1 MTQRNNELL
10 ELIERS
16 ITDQLDAD
24 GCERLRELL
33 TLPANQS
40 IYCDY
45 LGMHAELHWNGRYHG
60 LPATQLLNVASNCI
74 DCQTEQN
81 LLSHDDSQEVQAL
94 ADSSSLVRPTATW
107 ESGGGFGW
115 RSWASLAAALTAC
128 LVLAGL
134 WSWDVQLGRYLLGLD
149 SADSGGDI
157 VLARIT
163 GTRNSRWENDNDIH
177 EFGYDSPLYAGQTL
191 KLTQGLAE
199 VTFTSGVRVI
209 MEAPATL
216 DVAAYNESS
225 LRSGRMTALVPDG
238 AEGFRVTL
246 EAMTIVDRGTEFG
259 LHAKDDGQVEVHVFD
274 GLVEGHF
281 DEGWGPLQ
289 GMVQW
294 RQDSA
299 VSINPAQHSISPI
312 EDAGSKF
319 VRSLASSGPANGL
332 LAKEDFEY
340 PPAPLAL
347 QNGGF
352 GWGGPWTILTSQG
365 DAAISNAIQ
374 EGSLRHLGLMHSGNR
389 VALLGNF
396 NRVRRTLS
404 TSIGGVFDSAGYV
417 EDQDGARLI
426 GRDGTT
432 VYLSYTQRIS
442 ATTEEFYGLELN
454 RGDGNRNRVL
464 CFGHGAHRVWIDGP
478 PGTPHREM
486 GATGWAVTSEF
497 NGPDKNRLLDLG
509 SLGQETTEAVLVVD
523 KVAFGEGNRDTQ
535 SVYVNPESLMDEQRC
550 QATVEG
556 TGNFAF
562 DQVSLANFGGFKTFE
577 VDHLRVGRS
586 FTSVTTQSFDATQ
599 LMATL

>member
-10 ELIERS
+10 DLIERS

-24 GCERLRELL
+24 AGERLCELL

-45 LGMHAELHWNGRYHG
+45 LGMHAELHWQGRYHG
-60 LPATQLLNVASNCI
+60 LPATELPNMASSCLSCRGDDEQLANYSCSIEDQDL
-74 DCQTEQN
+74 
-81 LLSHDDSQEVQAL
+81 DDSVAIIRPAE
-94 ADSSSLVRPTATW
+94 SLKVKQR
-107 ESGGGFGW
+107 SDW
-115 RSWASLAAALTAC
+115 RSWVFVATGLSAC

-134 WSWDVQLGRYLLGLD
+134 WTLESDFAKSLLSWSSSDDV
-149 SADSGGDI
+149 

-163 GTRNSRWENDNDIH
+163 GTRNSRWENDSGVQ
-177 EFGYDSPLYAGQTL
+177 EFGYDSPLHAGQTL

-199 VTFTSGVRVI
+199 ITFSSGVRVI
-209 MEAPATL
+209 LEAPATL
-216 DVAAYNESS
+216 DVSAYNESS
-225 LRSGRMTALVPDG
+225 LRNGRMTAMVPDG
-238 AEGFRVTL
+238 AEGFRVNMDSM
-246 EAMTIVDRGTEFG
+246 AIIDRGTEFG
-259 LHAKDDGQVEVHVFD
+259 LYAKNDGQVEVHVFD

-281 DEGWGPLQ
+281 DKDWGQLQ

-294 RQDSA
+294 RQDTA

-312 EDAGSKF
+312 DESGSNF

-365 DAAISNAIQ
+365 DAAVANAIQ
-374 EGSLRHLGLMHSGNR
+374 EGSLRHLGLMNSGNR
-389 VALLGNF
+389 VCLLGNF

-404 TSIGGVFDSAGYV
+404 TSIGGVFDSAGYI

-432 VYLSYTQRIS
+432 VYLSFAQRVS
-442 ATTEEFYGLELN
+442 ATNEEFYGLELN

-464 CFGHGAHRVWIDGP
+464 CLGHGAHRVWVDGP
-478 PGTPHREM
+478 PRTPDREM
-486 GATGWAVTSEF
+486 GATGFAVTSEF
-497 NGPDKNRLLDLG
+497 NGPDKNRLLDFG
-509 SLGQETTEAVLVVD
+509 SLGQETTDVVFVVV
-523 KVAFGEGNRDTQ
+523 KIAFGEGNRDTV
-535 SVYVNPESLMDEQRC
+535 SVYVNPESLVDEQRC
-550 QATVEG
+550 QPVVVGE
-556 TGNFAF
+556 GNFAF
-562 DQVSLANFGGFKTFE
+562 DQVSLANFGGFKSFE
-577 VDHLRVGRS
+577 VDHLRIGRS

-599 LMATL
+599 LMATLR